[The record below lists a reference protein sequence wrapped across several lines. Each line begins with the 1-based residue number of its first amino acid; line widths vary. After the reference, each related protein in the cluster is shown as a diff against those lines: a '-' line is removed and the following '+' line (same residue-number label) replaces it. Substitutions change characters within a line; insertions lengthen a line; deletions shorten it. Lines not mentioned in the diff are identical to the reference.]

1 MEHLLPY
8 FARYYQGEPF
18 VLFGP
23 HHLAVLGLVILVI
36 LAWLPLRS
44 RLGADARR
52 SIRITLAVLLVC
64 GEASWHIWML
74 ATGQWIIQ
82 IMLPLWLCSL
92 AIWLSPLMLI
102 QRRQLFYEFLY
113 FMGILGGT
121 MALLTPDLGIYGFPH
136 YRFIEFLL
144 VHGALVAAPIYM
156 TIVEGFRPTW
166 ASLLRVSLFMV
177 PYLAFVTWVNFR
189 IGSNYLYT
197 AGKLPTP
204 SLLDLLSPWPYYIP
218 EMIALAVLFCMV
230 LYLPFAIM
238 DARHTR
244 EA

>member
-23 HHLAVLGLVILVI
+23 HHLAVLGLVVLVI

-44 RLGADARR
+44 RLGSDARR

-82 IMLPLWLCSL
+82 IMLPFWLCSL

-102 QRRQLFYEFLY
+102 QQRQFFYEFLY

-136 YRFIEFLL
+136 YRFIEFLF

-166 ASLLRVSLFMV
+166 ASLL
-177 PYLAFVTWVNFR
+177 
-189 IGSNYLYT
+189 
-197 AGKLPTP
+197 AGFPIHGALPGVCH
-204 SLLDLLSPWPYYIP
+204 LG
-218 EMIALAVLFCMV
+218 
-230 LYLPFAIM
+230 
-238 DARHTR
+238 
-244 EA
+244 

>member
-1 MEHLLPY
+1 M
-8 FARYYQGEPF
+8 
-18 VLFGP
+18 
-23 HHLAVLGLVILVI
+23 
-36 LAWLPLRS
+36 
-44 RLGADARR
+44 
-52 SIRITLAVLLVC
+52 LLVC

-102 QRRQLFYEFLY
+102 QRRQFFYEFLY

-166 ASLLRVSLFMV
+166 GSLGRVALVML

-218 EMIALAVLFCMV
+218 EMIALAAAVLRAAVPALCHRGCPACTPP
-230 LYLPFAIM
+230 LILPAYPEDIGRHIQGVKIY
-238 DARHTR
+238 ARGHIQ
-244 EA
+244 ACW